1 MAEAVM
7 LVCDEC
13 GKPDAT
19 SITIRA
25 GDRNYAKDLCGVH
38 LRALLKDTRIPR
50 RGRRRKVATQPP
62 TGTVRKRTASAAKRG
77 RPKRGAAAR
86 NRATTKRRST
96 RKTST

>member
-13 GKPDAT
+13 GKPEAT

-25 GDRNYAKDLCGVH
+25 GDRNYTKDLCGVH
-38 LRALLKDTRIPR
+38 LRALLKDTRTPR

-62 TGTVRKRTASAAKRG
+62 RGTGRKRTVGVAKRG
-77 RPKRGAAAR
+77 QPKTSAATR
-86 NRATTKRRST
+86 KRATTKRRSP